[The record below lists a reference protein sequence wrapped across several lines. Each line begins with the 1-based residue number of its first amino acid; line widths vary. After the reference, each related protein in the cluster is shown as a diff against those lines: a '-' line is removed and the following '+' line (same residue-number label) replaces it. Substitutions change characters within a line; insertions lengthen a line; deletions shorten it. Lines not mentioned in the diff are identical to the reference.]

1 MIIMDLKLDNLCCF
15 RDFHVNFSYPR
26 KVENEYLE
34 GFPNFRYKKI
44 NIIMGSNATGKTSLG
59 RVILSIFNF
68 IDKRNAD
75 IITRFISN
83 KNKVASFS
91 MDFVDDNKL
100 YRIYA
105 VFGLVMII
113 FMLLR
118 I

>member
-1 MIIMDLKLDNLCCF
+1 MDLKLVNLCCF

-83 KNKVASFS
+83 KNKK
-91 MDFVDDNKL
+91 NK
-100 YRIYA
+100 IYHQSKNSLA
-105 VFGLVMII
+105 YGRAR
-113 FMLLR
+113 LR
-118 I
+118 GT